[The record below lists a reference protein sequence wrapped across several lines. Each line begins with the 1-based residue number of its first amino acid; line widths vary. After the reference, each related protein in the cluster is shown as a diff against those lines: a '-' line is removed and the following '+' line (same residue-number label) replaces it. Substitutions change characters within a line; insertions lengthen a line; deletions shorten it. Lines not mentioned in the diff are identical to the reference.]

1 MVILHNYNPSFSGEK
16 TDKKM
21 GPVLHSLEPKLT
33 VSGTFTVHGI
43 VTPEFRK
50 AQAYIARRSRVNEKL
65 NRSKE
70 W

>member
-1 MVILHNYNPSFSGEK
+1 MVENIAILVSVVKK

-33 VSGTFTVHGI
+33 ISGTFTVRGFAM
-43 VTPEFRK
+43 PEFRK
-50 AQAYIARRSRVNEKL
+50 AWPYIAQGSRVNEKL